1 MFIQGIKKMI
11 KNILILI
18 AMLSCTSLSY
28 AIELVNEE
36 KSKMQDKGIT
46 DLIITDNKVG
56 DGREAEK
63 GLTVTVHYTGWLYED
78 GKKTTK
84 FDSSVDRREPFSF
97 VLGVGQVIKGWDNGV
112 SGMQVGGSRTIII
125 PSSMGYGSRGAGDVI
140 PPNSDL
146 IFEVELIE
154 IQ

>member
-1 MFIQGIKKMI
+1 MLRNFFM
-11 KNILILI
+11 LI
-18 AMLSCTSLSY
+18 AMLVCSSLSHS
-28 AIELVNEE
+28 IELVNGE
-36 KSKMQDKGIT
+36 KKNMEDKQIKE
-46 DLIITDNKVG
+46 LIITDNEVG
-56 DGREAEK
+56 EGREAEK
-63 GLTVTVHYTGWLYED
+63 GLTVTVHYTGWLYEN
-78 GKKTTK
+78 GKKASK

-125 PSSMGYGSRGAGDVI
+125 PSEMGYGSRGAGNVI

-146 IFEVELIE
+146 IFDVELLE

>member
-1 MFIQGIKKMI
+1 MLRNFFM
-11 KNILILI
+11 LI
-18 AMLSCTSLSY
+18 AMLVCSSLSHS
-28 AIELVNEE
+28 IELVYGE
-36 KSKMQDKGIT
+36 KKNMEDKQIKE
-46 DLIITDNKVG
+46 LIITDNKVG
-56 DGREAEK
+56 KGREAEK
-63 GLTVTVHYTGWLYED
+63 GLTVTVHYTGWLYEN
-78 GKKTTK
+78 GKKTSK

-125 PSSMGYGSRGAGDVI
+125 PSEMGYGSRGAGNVI

-146 IFEVELIE
+146 VFDVELLE